1 MSGAGAGRL
10 VAHSL
15 QGVIHVSRRL
25 KAAALAA
32 AVSTAVGLAFAV
44 PAANAGPARIGHLK
58 IKQVRLDWAGHRTAA
73 ETAAL
78 KAQPAAGTPIADFT
92 KTIVDGASSF
102 NYTMI
107 GKDPFVAQAKPA
119 TTIKTY
125 LQPIVIHFSNGD
137 TWDPT
142 VADSCDAGA
151 SAVTRTQNSPIFVAQ
166 KWKFGGTPVGKAQY
180 VDAFQRAGFYNQT
193 NPTGINPGYHVKL
206 SLITLPKVTIN
217 VPNASAAVE
226 TTLGCGNGVLGGFDI
241 NYWDNTQVPA
251 LLTSMAAQ
259 GLTKKDFPLF
269 LFGNVVMYDTSPGN
283 CCILG
288 YHFSR
293 GSGATFQSYGNSM
306 YDNTGVFSGSGD
318 VSALSHEVGEWMD
331 DPNGSN
337 PTKPWGNIGQ
347 VSGCQGNLE
356 VGDPLS
362 GTVLNDTLN
371 GKTYHVQEMAFYS
384 WFYHQSP
391 SQGVNGKF
399 SNNGTF
405 TTAAAPCP

>member
-10 VAHSL
+10 VTHSL

-44 PAANAGPARIGHLK
+44 PAANAGQARIGRITTK
-58 IKQVRLDWAGHRTAA
+58 KVRLDWAGHRTAA

-107 GKDPFVAQAKPA
+107 GKNPFVVQTKAS

-125 LQPIVIHFSNGD
+125 LQPVVFHFSNGD

-151 SAVTRTQNSPIFVAQ
+151 SALTRTQNSPVFVAQ

-193 NPTGINPGYHVKL
+193 KPTGINPGYHVKL
-206 SLITLPKVTIN
+206 ALITLPKITVN
-217 VPNASAAVE
+217 VPAASSAE
-226 TTLGCGNGVLGGFDI
+226 GTTGCGNGKLGAVEI
-241 NYWDNTQVPA
+241 NYWDNLVQTT
-251 LLTSMAAQ
+251 LLSNMAAQ
-259 GLTKKDFPLF
+259 GLTLKDFPLF
-269 LFGNVVMYDTSPGN
+269 LFGNVVMYDTVTTN

-288 YHFSR
+288 YHFSK
-293 GSGATFQSYGNSM
+293 GSGASFQSYGNAM
-306 YDNTGVFSGSGD
+306 YDNTGLFSGSAD
-318 VSALSHEVGEWMD
+318 VSALTHEVGEWMD
-331 DPNGSN
+331 DPNGAN

-362 GTVLNDTLN
+362 GTVAIDNLN
-371 GKTYHVQEMAFYS
+371 GKAYHVQEMAFYS

-391 SQGVNGKF
+391 SQGVNGWF
-399 SNNGTF
+399 SNGGTF
-405 TTAAAPCP
+405 TTSAAPCP

>member
-1 MSGAGAGRL
+1 
-10 VAHSL
+10 
-15 QGVIHVSRRL
+15 VSRRL

-44 PAANAGPARIGHLK
+44 PAANAGQARIGRITTKKVH
-58 IKQVRLDWAGHRTAA
+58 LDWAGHRTAA
-73 ETAAL
+73 EAAAL

-107 GKDPFVAQAKPA
+107 GKNPFVVQAKPV

-125 LQPIVIHFSNGD
+125 LQPVKFAFSNGHS
-137 TWDPT
+137 WDPT
-142 VADSCDAGA
+142 VGDTCDTT
-151 SAVTRTQNSPIFVAQ
+151 SALTRTQNSPVFKPQ
-166 KWKFGGTPVGKAQY
+166 SWSFGGTSVGKAQY

-193 NPTGINPGYHVKL
+193 KPTGINPNYHVKL
-206 SLITLPKVTIN
+206 KLITLPKITVN
-217 VPNASAAVE
+217 VPNADAAEE
-226 TTLGCGNGVLGGFDI
+226 TSLGCGNGILGGVEI
-241 NYWDNTQVPA
+241 NYWDNLVQTT
-251 LLTSMAAQ
+251 LLNNMAAQ

-269 LFGNVVMYDTSPGN
+269 LFGNVVMFDTTPAN

-288 YHFSR
+288 YHFSK

-318 VSALSHEVGEWMD
+318 VSALTHEVGEWMD

-347 VSGCQGNLE
+347 VAGCQGNLE

-362 GTVLNDTLN
+362 GTVVNDSLN
-371 GKTYHVQEMAFYS
+371 GKVYHVQEMAFYS

-399 SNNGTF
+399 SNFGTF
-405 TTAAAPCP
+405 TTSAAPCP